1 MQVVP
6 GKAERGPVAAS
17 GAVIGALA
25 VLGFA
30 EFTTTS
36 LNRVVPIVGLVV
48 VAAVAYRSLLRWR
61 TLLAA
66 LVLVILFIPIRR
78 YGSPIHLGVQLE
90 PYRLLVAFVFLG
102 WMLSLLVDLRVRLR
116 PTGLEAPLALLAGG
130 VLASVLANQNRID
143 ALGVQKEVVKNLTFF
158 LSFLVVVYLLASVV
172 RTLADIEF
180 ILKVMV
186 LGGCVVSAFAAIE
199 TRTGF
204 NIFNHLSGV
213 VPLLQQ
219 ADIGYGLAH
228 QYANRAYAS
237 AQHPIALGAALVMLV
252 PLSVYL
258 ARSSRRAWWGATAL
272 LVVGVFASRSRT
284 PIVML
289 AVAVVVLLIFRGREM
304 KRLWP
309 ALIPLVIVLHFAMPG
324 TVNGLKGAF
333 LPSGGIVQQQSEGTG
348 RTSSGRLAHIAPS
361 IREWSNHA
369 IFGGGY
375 GTRVTDGS
383 GPIGHYGSNAPIL
396 DNQWLGVLLDTGLV
410 GIVAFIWI
418 FARFTRLMARGAR
431 DSSPLGWLYA
441 GLAASTLAF
450 AAGMFTYDAFSFIQA
465 TFLFFMLLALG
476 GALVAANERNQ
487 RRTVVERAVPGAA
500 L

>member
-1 MQVVP
+1 M
-6 GKAERGPVAAS
+6 
-17 GAVIGALA
+17 
-25 VLGFA
+25 
-30 EFTTTS
+30 
-36 LNRVVPIVGLVV
+36 V

-130 VLASVLANQNRID
+130 VLASVLANQSRID

-180 ILKVMV
+180 MLKVMV

-204 NIFNHLSGV
+204 NVFNHLSGV

-258 ARSSRRAWWGATAL
+258 ARSSRRAWWVATAL
-272 LVVGVFASRSRT
+272 LVLGVFASRSRT

-289 AVAVVVLLIFRGREM
+289 AVVVVVLLIFRGREM

-309 ALIPLVIVLHFAMPG
+309 ALIPLVVVLHFAMPG

-348 RTSSGRLAHIAPS
+348 RTSSGRLAHVAPS
-361 IREWSNHA
+361 IREWSHHA

-383 GPIGHYGSNAPIL
+383 GPVGHYGSNAPIL
-396 DNQWLGVLLDTGLV
+396 DNQWLGLLLDTGLV

-418 FARFTRLMARGAR
+418 FATLHSADGAR
-431 DSSPLGWLYA
+431 
-441 GLAASTLAF
+441 ST
-450 AAGMFTYDAFSFIQA
+450 GP
-465 TFLFFMLLALG
+465 
-476 GALVAANERNQ
+476 VAARVALRRSCGLDPRVRGRNVHVRRLLVHPGDVPLLHAARAG
-487 RRTVVERAVPGAA
+487 RRTGGGERPQPTTDGRRTRRPRYGLLEASAGRLAPERREGADA
-500 L
+500 LA